1 MKQPSA
7 KSFEINQFLLGNF
20 DIFAG
25 KQSAKIKLVIEKMFH
40 DCSTGGVARRIAP
53 TFFKRIFIFRS
64 DSVPLWRAFQ
74 MNL

>member
-40 DCSTGGVARRIAP
+40 DCSTGGVARRIAQHFSKEYL
-53 TFFKRIFIFRS
+53 FFGAIQYHFGGRS
-64 DSVPLWRAFQ
+64 R
-74 MNL
+74 